1 MERLKLLIATSGGLG
16 LAPVA
21 PGTFGTLTGVL
32 IAWGLSFTGAG
43 FPLWTVATVLVL
55 YVIGRPLVTWA
66 ERRAGTG
73 DPGWYTLDEVIGYL
87 VCVAWIAPPSMLS
100 LLAAFVLFRAFD
112 IFKPPPIRRV
122 ERLHGAD
129 GVLLDDVVAG
139 LYGLGCMAV
148 LRLTLLDATYW
159 QRAAESAGE
168 L

>member
-1 MERLKLLIATSGGLG
+1 MERLKLLVASSGGLG
-16 LAPVA
+16 LIPVA

-32 IAWGLSFTGAG
+32 IAYALSFTGSG
-43 FPLWTVATVLVL
+43 FPLWTAATVIVL
-55 YVIGRPLVTWA
+55 YLIGRPLVEWA

-87 VCVAWIAPPSMLS
+87 VCVAWIAPPSLLS
-100 LLAAFVLFRAFD
+100 LVAAFVLFRAFD
-112 IFKPPPIRRV
+112 ILKPPPIRRV

-139 LYGLGCMAV
+139 LFGLACMAV
-148 LRLTLLDATYW
+148 LRLGLLDATYW
-159 QRAAESAGE
+159 ERAAEAGG